1 MIDVNWNNFN
11 SSAYIAD
18 NYAKIHEEDIQI
30 IKILVRYYDKLPKL
44 QNALEI
50 GVGPNLY
57 PLMIMLPYIKKIDCV
72 DISVSNIKYFN
83 QQLKN
88 PNTNWDLFWRL
99 LQRLNQ
105 KYKQDYKNSLLRK
118 VNIKNKSVYMLKEAK
133 YDLVSTNF
141 CLESITDNSK
151 EFILACNKFIDSARS
166 GGYLIASFMENSRGY
181 EVDGVKFPGY
191 PVNKEKIY
199 NIFYSRVAS
208 LMIKRI
214 NLAIKPL
221 REGYTGMLVLTARKK

>member
-18 NYAKIHEEDIQI
+18 NYAKTHEEDIQI
-30 IKILVRYYDKLPKL
+30 IKILVRYYDKLPQL
-44 QNALEI
+44 QSALEI

-57 PLMIMLPYIKKIDCV
+57 PLMIMLPYIKKIDCI

-88 PNTNWDLFWRL
+88 PNPNWNLFWSL
-99 LQRLNQ
+99 LQRLNP
-105 KYKQDYKNSLLRK
+105 KYKQDYKKSLLNK
-118 VNIKNKSVYMLKEAK
+118 VSINNKSIYRLNEDI

-151 EFILACNKFIDSARS
+151 EFILACNKFIASARS
-166 GGYLIASFMENSRGY
+166 GGYLIATFMENSHGY
-181 EVDGVKFPGY
+181 EVDGIRFPGF

-199 NIFYSRVAS
+199 KVFQPKVNS
-208 LMIKRI
+208 LEIKRI
-214 NLAIKPL
+214 KVAAKPL